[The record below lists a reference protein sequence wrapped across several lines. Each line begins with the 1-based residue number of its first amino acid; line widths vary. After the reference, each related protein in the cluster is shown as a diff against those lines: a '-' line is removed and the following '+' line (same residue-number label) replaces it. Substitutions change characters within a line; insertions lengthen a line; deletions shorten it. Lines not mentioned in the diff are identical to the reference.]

1 MDRINISKAKA
12 TERLPPLNALRAF
25 VAAAR
30 HLSFATA
37 AKELHVTP
45 AAISHQIKGL
55 EERLGRRLFRRLT
68 RGLELTRAG
77 QTLLPKLREGFDR
90 LGEALDEMRAI
101 EEPGTL
107 AVSAAPSFATRW
119 LAPRLH
125 RFVAAHPDLDVT
137 INAST
142 RLIDPKKEDIASGD
156 ALAGS
161 PMENADIVVRFGTGA
176 YPGFRVDKFLS
187 VAVTPMCSPRLAAGE
202 RRLHSAADL
211 RHHVLIHDNV
221 TFDDGR
227 QLWDAWLEAAGVE
240 GVDTSRGLRF
250 SHALLALDAAADG
263 IGVALGM
270 PVLAA
275 SDLASGRLIAPL
287 KLSLPLKF
295 AYYIVSDE
303 PASER
308 SDVAAFRNWLL
319 AEAARDLKRG

>member
-1 MDRINISKAKA
+1 
-12 TERLPPLNALRAF
+12 LRAF
-25 VAAAR
+25 VSAAR
-30 HLSFATA
+30 HLSFAMA

-55 EERLGRRLFRRLT
+55 EAQLGLRLFQRLT

-77 QTLLPKLREGFDR
+77 QTLYPKLRDGFDL

-101 EEPGTL
+101 EMPGTL

-142 RLIDPKKEDIASGD
+142 RLIDPKKGDIPSGD
-156 ALAGS
+156 ALSGS

-176 YPGFRVDKFLS
+176 YSGFRVDKLIS
-187 VAVTPMCSPRLAAGE
+187 VAVTPMCSPRLLAGN
-202 RRLHSAADL
+202 RVLRSAADL

-227 QLWDAWLEAAGVE
+227 DLWDAWLEAAGTD
-240 GVDTSRGLRF
+240 GVDTSGGLRF
-250 SHALLALDAAADG
+250 SHAMLALDAAADG
-263 IGVALGM
+263 MGIAMGM
-270 PVLAA
+270 PVLAGA
-275 SDLASGRLIAPL
+275 DLAAGRLVAPL
-287 KLSLPLKF
+287 KVSLPLQF

-308 SDVAAFRNWLL
+308 SDVAAFRSWLL
-319 AEAARDLKRG
+319 AEAARELKKA